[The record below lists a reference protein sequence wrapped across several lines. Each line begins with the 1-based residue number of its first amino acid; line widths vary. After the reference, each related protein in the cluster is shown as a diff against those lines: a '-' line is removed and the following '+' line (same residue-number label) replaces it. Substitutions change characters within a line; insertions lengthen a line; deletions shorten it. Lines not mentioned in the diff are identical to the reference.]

1 MVTLERFTNEVQMS
15 LEFVLGRECIEIDS
29 LHHIVMLITPPVGT
43 GSGLDLESSA
53 QKFLRIIYVRSTAEI
68 HIIFTRV
75 VDGDSLILRKILDQF
90 RLILLIL
97 EDLQSFFLGNNLAG
111 PVFLTLQDLAHLV
124 LDGLEIFLG
133 QRSGESEVIVASIFD
148 LRTDCYLNLVISENL
163 ANRLSH
169 YMSQG
174 VTIYL

>member
-1 MVTLERFTNEVQMS
+1 
-15 LEFVLGRECIEIDS
+15 
-29 LHHIVMLITPPVGT
+29 MLITPPVCT

-75 VDGDSLILRKILDQF
+75 VDGDGLILRKILDQF

-163 ANRLSH
+163 ANCLSH